1 MKADYT
7 GTPGGSNRNDERRM
21 MAGRKFRFAPSP
33 NGRLHLG
40 HAYSAL
46 FSWQQARLHDG
57 QCLLRIEDIDTAR
70 CRQEYVDAIA
80 EDLSWLGLHWPQPV
94 RRQSRH
100 MHDYIAVI
108 DRLERLRLLY
118 PCFCTRAQLATHEGP
133 RDPDGAVIYPGHC
146 RLLTAQERQRRM
158 TAGQP
163 YALRLD
169 MAKAI
174 VAAGS
179 NLTFRE
185 LGTGPDGQ
193 TGTVACQPQRWGD
206 VILARKDIG
215 TSYHI
220 AVVHDDALQAITHVT
235 RGHDL
240 FHATSIHRV
249 LQSILE
255 FPQPAYIH
263 HPLIPDETGRKLSKS
278 AGDRSLA
285 SLRDDGA
292 TAADIRILLGFG

>member
-1 MKADYT
+1 MA
-7 GTPGGSNRNDERRM
+7 RR
-21 MAGRKFRFAPSP
+21 RFRFAPSP

-46 FSWQQARLHDG
+46 FTQREARRHDG
-57 QCLLRIEDIDTAR
+57 LFTLRIEDIDTFR
-70 CRQEYVDAIA
+70 CKQEFVDGIF
-80 EDLSWLGLHWPQPV
+80 EDLAWLGLKWPEPV
-94 RRQSRH
+94 RRQSKH
-100 MHDYIAVI
+100 LHEYIAFI

-118 PCFCTRAQLATHEGP
+118 PCFCTRAKLNAIDGP
-133 RDPDGAVIYPGHC
+133 KDPDGAPVYPGFC
-146 RLLTAQERQRRM
+146 RLMTKWERQRRM
-158 TAGQP
+158 VAGEP

-174 VAAGS
+174 VAGGE
-179 NLTFRE
+179 NLAFRE
-185 LGTGPDGQ
+185 EGVGPAGETGLVPCNPK
-193 TGTVACQPQRWGD
+193 AWGD
-206 VILARKDIG
+206 VVLARKDIG

-220 AVVHDDALQAITHVT
+220 AVVHDDALEGITHVT
-235 RGHDL
+235 RGQDL

-255 FPQPAYIH
+255 LPQPVYIH

-285 SLRDDGA
+285 SLREAGVS
-292 TAADIRILLGFG
+292 ADEIRRELGFDAA

>member
-1 MKADYT
+1 
-7 GTPGGSNRNDERRM
+7 
-21 MAGRKFRFAPSP
+21 MAARKFRFAPSP

-46 FSWQQARLHDG
+46 FTQREARRHDG
-57 QCLLRIEDIDTAR
+57 VFMLRIEDIDTFR
-70 CRQEYVDAIA
+70 CKQEFVDGIF
-80 EDLSWLGLHWPQPV
+80 EDLAWLGLSWPEPV
-94 RRQSRH
+94 RRQSKH
-100 MHDYIAVI
+100 LHEYITFI

-118 PCFCTRAQLATHEGP
+118 PCFCTRAKLNTADGP
-133 RDPDGAVIYPGHC
+133 RDPDGAPVYPGFC
-146 RLLTAQERQRRM
+146 RLMTSWERQRRM
-158 TAGQP
+158 TAGEP

-185 LGTGPDGQ
+185 EGVGPGGETGLVTCNPK
-193 TGTVACQPQRWGD
+193 AWGD
-206 VILARKDIG
+206 VVLARKDIG

-220 AVVHDDALQAITHVT
+220 AVVHDDALQGITHVT
-235 RGHDL
+235 RGQDL
-240 FHATSIHRV
+240 FHATSVHRV

-255 FPQPAYIH
+255 LPQPVYIH
-263 HPLIPDETGRKLSKS
+263 HGLIPDETGRKLSKS

-285 SLRDDGA
+285 SLREAGV
-292 TAADIRILLGFG
+292 TAEEIRRELGF